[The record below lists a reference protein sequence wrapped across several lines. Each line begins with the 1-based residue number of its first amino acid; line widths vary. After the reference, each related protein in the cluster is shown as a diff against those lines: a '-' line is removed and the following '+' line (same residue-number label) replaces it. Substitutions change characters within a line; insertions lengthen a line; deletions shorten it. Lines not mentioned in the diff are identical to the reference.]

1 MISSSSALHAKSNL
15 NSNSN
20 ETQARQEHYVD
31 AKIPCNMCNVGHQLV
46 CCLSLWL
53 QGEVGKG
60 IELYLCFMAE
70 GLSKK

>member
-46 CCLSLWL
+46 CCLQLVA
-53 QGEVGKG
+53 VG
-60 IELYLCFMAE
+60 
-70 GLSKK
+70 